1 MKRRRVTV
9 GGLERFFHAPTCWLQ
24 QVFEK
29 SCLEERL
36 GAEGTEVPLP
46 LPVNNALNAKASA
59 VNDARCIVKEDRK
72 QWASVAAEAQ
82 RPSAEPFSCLAGRS
96 CDSCDNRRE
105 TGQDE
110 QGRE

>member
-46 LPVNNALNAKASA
+46 LPVNNALNAPASA
-59 VNDARCIVKEDRK
+59 VNNACCIVKEDRK
-72 QWASVAAEAQ
+72 QQASVAAEAR
-82 RPSAEPFSCLAGRS
+82 RPSAELIHAWLGKAAILATIGVKQVELS
-96 CDSCDNRRE
+96 
-105 TGQDE
+105 QD
-110 QGRE
+110 RK